1 MQIGG
6 SAAARVLAAAALS
19 FFVVACSTG
28 PGSLPVL
35 PQAEEGPYRL
45 GAGDRVRLV
54 VFGQEEL
61 TGEYL
66 VSDSGYITVPLIG
79 AVHAEDMTVREMEE
93 QISTELRKGILVD
106 PNTTAEIVTYRPFYI
121 LGETKSPG
129 QYAYVPRMTVL
140 TAVSIS
146 GGFTF
151 RADRDVVS
159 ITRTVDGDLA
169 EFSADPLTYV
179 QPGDVITVYER
190 LF

>member
-6 SAAARVLAAAALS
+6 SAGARFLAALALFS
-19 FFVVACSTG
+19 LLAGCTG
-28 PGSLPVL
+28 AGSLPAL
-35 PQAEEGPYRL
+35 PEAGEGPYQL

-66 VSDSGYITVPLIG
+66 VSDSGYVTVPLVG
-79 AVHAEDMTVREMEE
+79 AVQAEDLTIRQFEE
-93 QISTELRKGILVD
+93 QISSELKKGILVD

-146 GGFTF
+146 GGYTF
-151 RADRDVVS
+151 RADQELVS
-159 ITRTVDGDLA
+159 ITRTVDGQLS
-169 EFSADPLTYV
+169 EFQADPLTYV
-179 QPGDVITVYER
+179 EPGDVINVYER
-190 LF
+190 YF